1 MVAADPITLVPGSPE
16 WLRELTASKVAAVL
30 GLSPWQSRFSLWYR
44 MSGGLPEEPQT
55 PEQSRGHYLEDGV
68 ARWLGDV
75 YDLNLIP
82 GGCWRNR
89 DRPWQVACPDR
100 LVTTLMQQQTGGT
113 GYRIPTA
120 VVEVKT
126 AAKFEDWGPD
136 GTDEVPPYYRAQAVW
151 QCDTLG
157 VPRCYM
163 GVLLPFLEL
172 RGYVIEPAPGEAEY
186 IREECREFLDSL
198 EAGEPPDVDEHD
210 ATWTALRAL
219 NPNIV
224 DEDSLVEAELA
235 IGYARAVL
243 NLKAAETE
251 HTLRRNQLA
260 QHMGLARRA
269 VYDERTLAIRQPG
282 PTGIPF
288 VKAGTARALRA
299 ITEEE

>member
-1 MVAADPITLVPGSPE
+1 MLAAEPISLQPGSPE
-16 WLRELTASKVAAVL
+16 WLREMTASKVAAVL
-30 GLSPWQSRFSLWYR
+30 GLSPWESRFSLFYR
-44 MSGGLPEEPQT
+44 MAGGLPEEPQT
-55 PEQSRGHYLEDGV
+55 PELARGHYLEDGV
-68 ARWLGDV
+68 ARWLADA
-75 YDLNLIP
+75 YDLNMTP

-89 DRPWQVACPDR
+89 SRLWQVASPDR
-100 LVTTLMQQQTGGT
+100 LAVDAISDTEL
-113 GYRIPTA
+113 RPHA

-151 QCDTLG
+151 QMDTLG

-172 RGYVIEPAPGEAEY
+172 RGYVIEPEPGEAEY

-198 EAGEPPDVDEHD
+198 EAGDPPDVDDHD
-210 ATWTALRAL
+210 ATWTALRNL
-219 NPNIV
+219 NPDIV
-224 DEDSLVEAELA
+224 DEDSLIDDVLA
-235 IGYARAVL
+235 FDYARAVL
-243 NLKAAETE
+243 QLKKAEAE
-251 HTLRRNQLA
+251 HILRRNQLA

-269 VYDERTLAIRQPG
+269 VYDDRTLAIRQPG
-282 PTGIPF
+282 PTGVPF

>member
-16 WLRELTASKVAAVL
+16 WLAELTASKVAAVL

-68 ARWLGDV
+68 ARWLADQ
-75 YDLNLIP
+75 YRLQLAP

-89 DRPWQVACPDR
+89 ARPWQVASPDR
-100 LVTTLMQQQTGGT
+100 RVVPAYGGPELT
-113 GYRIPTA
+113 HA

-136 GTDEVPPYYRAQAVW
+136 GSDQVPPYYRAQAVW

-172 RGYVIEPAPGEAEY
+172 RGYVIEPEPGEAEY

-210 ATWTALRAL
+210 ATWAALRNL
-219 NPNIV
+219 NPQIV
-224 DEDSLVEAELA
+224 DEDAPVPAELA
-235 IGYARAVL
+235 TDYARSVL
-243 NLKAAETE
+243 QLKAAETE

-282 PTGIPF
+282 PTGVPF

-299 ITEEE
+299 ITEEEQ